1 MAERRQ
7 ITVGLVEGT
16 LTFDK
21 AISPM
26 AVSVK
31 GIQPWVAGQAD
42 IWLVPGLE
50 AGNMLAKRLA
60 Y

>member
-1 MAERRQ
+1 
-7 ITVGLVEGT
+7 
-16 LTFDK
+16 
-21 AISPM
+21 M

-31 GIQPWVAGQAD
+31 GRQPWVAGQAD